1 MKDRSIW
8 TRFHESSAKGK
19 YIMASCFPVIFTHK
33 TGLETSFIQFS
44 SGLRDVI
51 DSWQSNHRATS

>member
-8 TRFHESSAKGK
+8 TRFHDSSAKGK

-51 DSWQSNHRATS
+51 DS